1 VIAAGLIGVVVP
13 GQGATA
19 AAASAPAGSGSRSNA
34 VRHAVAVV
42 TVAAIIW
49 AACYGFVS
57 VTHAA
62 GGRGGAVAR
71 LFTSTTLLS
80 LGGAYAVV
88 PWALDESVN
97 RGWLDADER
106 FTALAMGEAT
116 PGPLILV
123 VTFIGFM
130 AGWKAAPAA
139 ALQAGFEGAAVAT
152 LFAFLPSFAMILG
165 LAPFV
170 RSIHPA
176 SWLGRA
182 MTAVGAAVV
191 AAIVLLAVK
200 LAAAALLPEGSI
212 DPVAVV
218 VALGSAAAL
227 LAGRASTPVV
237 VAAAA
242 AMGVLASLV
251 H

>member
-1 VIAAGLIGVVVP
+1 MAP
-13 GQGATA
+13 RQGA
-19 AAASAPAGSGSRSNA
+19 
-34 VRHAVAVV
+34 
-42 TVAAIIW
+42 TVAAIAASDASTPRVDGRLRALRNIAAVAAVAATIW
-49 AACYGFVS
+49 AVVYGLVIA
-57 VTHAA
+57 THAVA
-62 GGRGGAVAR
+62 DRGDAVAR
-71 LFTSTTLLS
+71 
-80 LGGAYAVV
+80 
-88 PWALDESVN
+88 
-97 RGWLDADER
+97 GWLEADER

-130 AGWKAAPAA
+130 AGWKAAPVA

-152 LFAFLPSFAMILG
+152 LFAFLPSFAMIFG

-200 LAAAALLPEGSI
+200 LATAALVSDGSI

-227 LAGRASTPVV
+227 LSGRASTPIV

-242 AMGVLASLV
+242 AIGVLASLV
-251 H
+251 G